1 MDILKIHTKQWT
13 PPPSE
18 SFLEELADKCVG
30 MFVWNSTPHHTVVVV
45 AIIMTFNKPEVQ
57 ASADVALYV
66 QLNGT
71 RHVWMPQSTS
81 VLSGYCGADIKAVC
95 SEAALCALRRCYPQI
110 YSSSQKLVLDV
121 DSIAITSK
129 DFMSAMLKMVP
140 ASQRFFFFFSFPLC
154 ELPSFP
160 MPCPNIDLFLI
171 LRAVVSPAKALIP
184 AIRPLLSAALQSILH
199 VITKVF
205 PHAERGLRKKTE
217 EGSVLP
223 LPFPFDI
230 W

>member
-30 MFVWNSTPHHTVVVV
+30 TFVWNTTLHRTVLVV
-45 AIIMTFNKPEVQ
+45 AIVMAFNRVEVL
-57 ASADVALYV
+57 AVADMAL
-66 QLNGT
+66 
-71 RHVWMPQSTS
+71 HVKLTCTLYFWISQSPS

-95 SEAALCALRRCYPQI
+95 SEAALCALRRRYPQI

-140 ASQRFFFFFSFPLC
+140 ASQRCSQSTCLFFFFFF
-154 ELPSFP
+154 
-160 MPCPNIDLFLI
+160 
-171 LRAVVSPAKALIP
+171 
-184 AIRPLLSAALQSILH
+184 
-199 VITKVF
+199 
-205 PHAERGLRKKTE
+205 
-217 EGSVLP
+217 
-223 LPFPFDI
+223 
-230 W
+230 